1 MNIHEYQAKELLRLY
16 KLPIPKGFVFQ
27 KKPEKI
33 SYINK
38 LKGPPWVVKSQI
50 HAGGRGSGYFLGQ
63 KKNKGGVSILNNLND
78 VEKEIEFMLGKKLIT
93 KQTGPEGKQVN
104 TVYVEEGCK
113 IKKEIYLSLIIDRK
127 FSKIMLMVSDSGG
140 MDIEEVATNDPDKI
154 IYYYLDDSKK
164 INIKEL
170 KFITDKLSFT
180 KKQEKEFFLIIEKLL
195 KIFNELDASTIE
207 INPLAITEDNT
218 LILLDTKMSFD
229 DNALFR
235 HPEILKLR
243 DESEEDPMELKA
255 AKNNMNYVK
264 LDGSIGCMV
273 NGAGLAMATMD
284 IIKLYGGNPANF
296 LDLGGTADKERT
308 IQGFKIIQSDPN
320 VKVILINIFGGI
332 IQCDMIAQ
340 GIISAA
346 EELKLKL
353 PIVIRFEG
361 TNAKQGRE
369 VINKSKLNI
378 IAANSLNEAAK
389 KSVEKINN

>member
-140 MDIEEVATNDPDKI
+140 MDIEEVAINDPDKI